1 MDKTLLPEDRGTRK
15 HVKRIMM
22 KDIIFN
28 NPPMDKDSHFYHLI
42 TEEKDPYFV
51 YVLISDIDK
60 AYGEK
65 SYGDEFYRMMHDCPY
80 HIHNTIFINTSFTN
94 KGYVA
99 FPCKN
104 EEEAKKTASYMG
116 IYTKVKNNKVL
127 PLSELGRSNGLNTR
141 HSVKETLL
149 FCLSALMMVALFWY
163 IVYGKQRLILRL

>member
-1 MDKTLLPEDRGTRK
+1 
-15 HVKRIMM
+15 M

-28 NPPMDKDSHFYHLI
+28 NPPMDKDSRFYHLI

-60 AYGEK
+60 AYGVK
-65 SYGDEFYRMMHDCPY
+65 TYGDEFYRMMHECPH
-80 HIHNTIFINTSFTN
+80 HIQNTIFIKSSFSN

-116 IYTKVKNNKVL
+116 IYTKVKKNKVL
-127 PLSELGRSNGLNTR
+127 PLSELGLSNGLNLK
-141 HSVKETLL
+141 HSVKMTLL
-149 FCLSALMMVALFWY
+149 FCANVLLIAILCWY
-163 IVYGKQRLILRL
+163 MLNGK